1 MLSILNG
8 KREEIIYGTPVEY
21 NKLYTECWK
30 YEPNERPNM
39 QEVVLALKAII
50 SPNQNDT
57 IFDNINEKEEP
68 EKHKS
73 VSDLTI
79 DLNNN
84 LINVRSLNINEYE
97 SRVIEEPENSFSSAS
112 NKAGSSID
120 DTYYHYKNH
129 SFFKQKSKE
138 IISNIYEKKEIE
150 KCESTSKV
158 IKGTANNDL
167 TNDFESLNIDEFE
180 YKNEVMANFKNSS
193 PSLSNQATELS
204 TEDIYKNQLLI
215 KLEK

>member
-21 NKLYTECWK
+21 NKLYTECWE
-30 YEPNERPNM
+30 YEPIERPNM

-112 NKAGSSID
+112 SASNKAGSSID
-120 DTYYHYKNH
+120 DTYHYKNH
-129 SFFKQKSKE
+129 SLFKQESKE

-150 KCESTSKV
+150 KCKSTSKV

-167 TNDFESLNIDEFE
+167 INDFESLNIDEFE
-180 YKNEVMANFKNSS
+180 YKNDVMANFKNSS
-193 PSLSNQATELS
+193 SNQATEPS

>member
-1 MLSILNG
+1 MEYIKANEICINRLSEKKDIKVSITSASPLDG
-8 KREEIIYGTPVEY
+8 
-21 NKLYTECWK
+21 
-30 YEPNERPNM
+30 M
-39 QEVVLALKAII
+39 AII

-150 KCESTSKV
+150 KCESTSKFTKF
-158 IKGTANNDL
+158 IK
-167 TNDFESLNIDEFE
+167 
-180 YKNEVMANFKNSS
+180 SS
-193 PSLSNQATELS
+193 NRTINRGYL
-204 TEDIYKNQLLI
+204 
-215 KLEK
+215 